1 MAVVV
6 EALAFA
12 GAFFNWYNTS
22 RKVPVTLRGLVR
34 FLFFCVIIVLVLRIA
49 FIGRRRPFCGRFF
62 ILQKNKISLSKALT
76 IYSICTI
83 MYIESERGIA
93 MTNAQ
98 TKATKKWN
106 KNNREHRNYLSKRS
120 SARSFIRNHATMND
134 LNELEEIIKEK
145 KEELEMITE
154 KQLQKALEDNFENFK
169 DDMAFEEYA
178 DMLDFWVDKDG
189 DILVEERGMEPVDG
203 VKKVGYVDNGE
214 VYVY

>member
-1 MAVVV
+1 
-6 EALAFA
+6 
-12 GAFFNWYNTS
+12 
-22 RKVPVTLRGLVR
+22 
-34 FLFFCVIIVLVLRIA
+34 
-49 FIGRRRPFCGRFF
+49 
-62 ILQKNKISLSKALT
+62 
-76 IYSICTI
+76 
-83 MYIESERGIA
+83 

-120 SARSFIRNHATMND
+120 SARSFIRKHATVDD

-154 KQLQKALEDNFENFK
+154 KQLQKALEENFENFK
-169 DDMAFEEYA
+169 EDMTFEEYA

-189 DILVEERGMEPVDG
+189 DILVEERGIEPVEG

>member
-1 MAVVV
+1 MD
-6 EALAFA
+6 
-12 GAFFNWYNTS
+12 
-22 RKVPVTLRGLVR
+22 
-34 FLFFCVIIVLVLRIA
+34 
-49 FIGRRRPFCGRFF
+49 
-62 ILQKNKISLSKALT
+62 
-76 IYSICTI
+76 
-83 MYIESERGIA
+83 
-93 MTNAQ
+93 AQ

-106 KNNREHRNYLSKRS
+106 EQNREHRNYLSKRS
-120 SARSFIRNHATMND
+120 SARSFIRNHATVDD

-189 DILVEERGMEPVDG
+189 DIFVEERGMEPVDG